1 MNHPS
6 LPHHNP
12 NANVHNTIGIMM
24 LSYDVTQFITD
35 GCCCDALQGKR
46 IDFSYWRALRVIEI
60 GSHSFQYVTG
70 VDIIGLNRLERVVIG
85 ENCFTKRKDWYNNSR
100 NRMDPNR
107 RFYLKNCER
116 LRELKMGRY
125 SFMDYSVCEIEND
138 EILEVIEMGQLN
150 ESSCAFYYASLALQ
164 SDSERMK

>member
-12 NANVHNTIGIMM
+12 NANVHNTIGIML

-70 VDIIGLNRLERVVIG
+70 VDIVGLSQLERVVIG
-85 ENCFTKRKDWYNNSR
+85 RNCFSQEPVLSDEGVIPHFAVKD
-100 NRMDPNR
+100 
-107 RFYLKNCER
+107 CER
-116 LRELKMGRY
+116 LKELRIGRK
-125 SFMDYSVCEIEND
+125 SFCYYGICEIDNNAA
-138 EILEVIEMGQLN
+138 LEVIEMGKMD
-150 ESSCAFYYASLALQ
+150 EA
-164 SDSERMK
+164 SDSFVSGNLKTTSILLTRE